1 MAISIKPKGFMHFR
15 LGKLLNLIGKKEE
28 ALNA

>member
-1 MAISIKPKGFMHFR
+1 MFAR

-28 ALNA
+28 ALTALNLIFKNFS